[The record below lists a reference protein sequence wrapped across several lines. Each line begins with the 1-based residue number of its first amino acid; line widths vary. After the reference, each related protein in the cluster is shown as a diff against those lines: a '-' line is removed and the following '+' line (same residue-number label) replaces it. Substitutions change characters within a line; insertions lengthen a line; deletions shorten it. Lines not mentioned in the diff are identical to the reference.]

1 MLGVVQAARWHRG
14 LGHRRTD
21 PIDATLSH
29 SHSSLGG
36 GGEGIEVPFHQ
47 KLAKEKAKLSS
58 RRRQQQTGD
67 DDQGIGNDHQSL
79 KNSEKSGGKFS
90 SLLRSVS
97 PPSSSSMSMT
107 ALNQPVPQ
115 FPPVHTLSQSHYP
128 QSHPNRSTT
137 PSGRDST
144 RIRKGDRDKEMSQ
157 SQSHLTKRQRNA
169 ILASQKK
176 TTDRLTA
183 LNSVSAVGGTAKEFR
198 CSDGITVMPYIV
210 EGNLSVNVKRCNF
223 VVIHDFFDTADAT
236 SLLMKNITAH
246 HDGCQ
251 ALCFNYPGQSN
262 TVWPRLPVA
271 ERERGALE
279 PVHNNDWIAGE

>member
-1 MLGVVQAARWHRG
+1 MFPYTTQCN
-14 LGHRRTD
+14 
-21 PIDATLSH
+21 ISLS
-29 SHSSLGG
+29 
-36 GGEGIEVPFHQ
+36 IPF
-47 KLAKEKAKLSS
+47 LFLS
-58 RRRQQQTGD
+58 
-67 DDQGIGNDHQSL
+67 
-79 KNSEKSGGKFS
+79 
-90 SLLRSVS
+90 
-97 PPSSSSMSMT
+97 
-107 ALNQPVPQ
+107 
-115 FPPVHTLSQSHYP
+115 
-128 QSHPNRSTT
+128 
-137 PSGRDST
+137 
-144 RIRKGDRDKEMSQ
+144 
-157 SQSHLTKRQRNA
+157 KRQRNA

-210 EGNLSVNVKRCNF
+210 DGNLSVNVKRCNF

-271 ERERGALE
+271 ERERGALGGGGRMDGGRLK
-279 PVHNNDWIAGE
+279 VVKVVQ